1 MSETAVKT
9 GHPKGLWVLFGTE
22 MWERFNFY
30 GMRAILTLFM
40 VNSLLIKEA
49 DAAIIYGGFLA
60 LCYLTPLLGGFIS
73 DKYIGNRYSI
83 MFGGALMAIGQFLL
97 FISASTFDSNLGGA
111 KMFMWIALFIIIF
124 GNGFFKPNI
133 SSMVGSLYPKQEKNK
148 LDSAFTIFYMGI
160 NIGAFLGQ
168 FICPWV
174 GDVKDAETGV
184 RDIFAFKW
192 GFLAAS
198 IAMIIGTIT
207 FFVLK
212 NKYVVTPEGRPIGGL
227 PKNSVNDDFEEG
239 ETQTAKFTGKA
250 IGIAFGLFV
259 VLFFIF
265 RYLLVGEFSFSSV
278 GMGQLIKG
286 IIYPFIYSAGIALAY
301 LIMSSAENKVER
313 QRIWVIYIVSFFIIF
328 FWAAFEQAGSSLTFI
343 ADNQTDRDI
352 FGWNMPPSMV
362 QIFNGIFV
370 VMLALPFSLLWDKLR
385 AKGKE
390 PVSPLKQAMG
400 LALIALSY
408 FIIAHN
414 VKDLGNSGLLA
425 IKWLMLLYLIQ
436 TMGEL
441 CLSPIGLSLVGK
453 LAPKRFASLLYG
465 VFFISNAAGY
475 ALAGSLGAI
484 IPATGDKFQ
493 KAEKLG
499 VNLQDVLDKKATLN
513 PEQLAMFE
521 KEQLPLEYTSFA
533 GFEIHNLYEFFMV
546 FVVLCGIAAIILALL
561 SPKLKKM
568 MNGMT

>member
-1 MSETAVKT
+1 
-9 GHPKGLWVLFGTE
+9 
-22 MWERFNFY
+22 MWERFSYY
-30 GMRAILTLFM
+30 GMRAIFTLFM
-40 VNSLLIKEA
+40 VNALMFDKSLA
-49 DAAIIYGGFLA
+49 STVYGNYTGLV
-60 LCYLTPLLGGFIS
+60 YLTPLIGGYVA
-73 DKYIGNRYSI
+73 DRYWGNRRSI
-83 MFGGALMAIGQFLL
+83 FVGGVMMAIGQFFMFLAGSFYTEVGL
-97 FISASTFDSNLGGA
+97 ASTLMFTGLG
-111 KMFMWIALFIIIF
+111 FLIF

-133 SSMVGSLYPKQEKNK
+133 SSMVGSLYPKQEKSK

-174 GDVKDAETGV
+174 GDVKDADTGI

-198 IAMIIGTIT
+198 IAMVIGTIT
-207 FFVLK
+207 FFMLK
-212 NKYVVTPEGRPIGGL
+212 DKYVVTPEGKPIGGL
-227 PKNSVNDDFEEG
+227 PKNNDAGDFEEG
-239 ETQTAKFTGKA
+239 ETQTAKFTSKA

-265 RYLLVGEFSFSSV
+265 RYILVGEFGFTAV
-278 GMGQLIKG
+278 EMGQLIKG
-286 IIYPFIYSAGIALAY
+286 IIYPFIYSAGISLAY

-343 ADNQTDRDI
+343 ADNQTDRNI

-362 QIFNGIFV
+362 QIFNGLFV

-400 LALIALSY
+400 LALIAVSY

-484 IPATGDKFQ
+484 IPATGDKFV

-499 VNLQDVLDKKATLN
+499 INLQDVLDKKITLT
-513 PEQLAMFE
+513 PQQVALFE
-521 KEQLPLEYTSFA
+521 KEQLPIANTSFA

-546 FVVLCGIAAIILALL
+546 FVILCGIAAVILAIL
-561 SPKLKKM
+561 SPRLKKM